1 MKPKKEK
8 KKKLEHI
15 PKINRRLF
23 KLWSEFV
30 RSRALFTCEYCGIKK
45 GDISEKGATVKVDAH
60 HLVNRNIKDCPLK
73 WCPENGISLCPK
85 CHKFSQD
92 DSFHLNPVS
101 TITWML
107 KNRPERIEFVLKHYK
122 TRIDLQNRD
131 ILYEIESKLIAKSNL
146 DMDKLLAM
154 DKEAKT
160 KKEDVKTDTALPES
174 LIEDPPIENN

>member
-1 MKPKKEK
+1 MKKKKEK

-30 RSRALFTCEYCGIKK
+30 RSRVGFSCEYCGIKR
-45 GDISEKGATVKVDAH
+45 GDINENGVKIKVDAH
-60 HLVNRNIKDCPLK
+60 HLMNRNVKDCPLK
-73 WCPENGISLCPK
+73 WAPENGISLCPR

-107 KNRPERIEFVLKHYK
+107 KTHPDRIDYVLKHYK
-122 TRIDLQNRD
+122 TRINLQNRD
-131 ILYEIESKLIAKSNL
+131 ILYEIESRLNEKKSL
-146 DMDKLLAM
+146 DVDKLLEM
-154 DKEAKT
+154 DRIAKETKTPDPIFEEAKP
-160 KKEDVKTDTALPES
+160 ASNNPEEP
-174 LIEDPPIENN
+174 LT